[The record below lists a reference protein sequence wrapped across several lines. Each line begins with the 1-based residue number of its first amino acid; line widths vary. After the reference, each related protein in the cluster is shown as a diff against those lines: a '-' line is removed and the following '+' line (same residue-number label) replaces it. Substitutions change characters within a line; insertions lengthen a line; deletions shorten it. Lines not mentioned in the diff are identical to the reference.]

1 MLNILLFSKQPEKIF
16 KNIITF
22 YISFTINI
30 ISLFIYLFYSSG
42 DDKFWQFFSINILF
56 KLWLTLKYWFPE
68 SVKHILKN
76 RMWENTFFFFSQGYS
91 NKIWFLDM
99 IFFNHCFIIIIF
111 MLGKIFYSLDLF
123 VIFLSPIHSV
133 GFNLFFFAV
142 PSPVCNK

>member
-16 KNIITF
+16 KYIITF

-76 RMWENTFFFFSQGYS
+76 RMWENTFFFSQGYS

-99 IFFNHCFIIIIF
+99 IFFQSLFYYYYFYAGKNILLPRFVCNIFISQ
-111 MLGKIFYSLDLF
+111 SLRWF
-123 VIFLSPIHSV
+123 QSV
-133 GFNLFFFAV
+133 FFAV